1 MVEDA
6 MSGKVQLAPFV
17 THAESLSDINEAFA
31 PIRNG
36 KSIRAVVHQ

>member
-1 MVEDA
+1 

-17 THAESLSDINEAFA
+17 THAESLSAINEAFA
-31 PIRNG
+31 SIRNG